1 MKYART
7 CSVTGKGMN
16 EGWVWFGG
24 EFYTST
30 QEITIAELRKSY
42 SESDGD
48 FWGATPSELSAMTDD
63 ELLQWGFDKGM
74 FFWTEW
80 ED

>member
-42 SESDGD
+42 SESDAD
-48 FWGATPSELSAMTDD
+48 FWGATPSELNAMTDD
-63 ELLQWGFDKGM
+63 ELLQRGFDKGM

>member
-16 EGWVWFGG
+16 EGWVWGNG

-30 QEITIAELRKSY
+30 QEITISELRKWIEHDY
-42 SESDGD
+42 FKEE
-48 FWGATPSELSAMTDD
+48 TRKTILSMSDD
-63 ELLQWGFDKGM
+63 ELLQFAYDNNIC
-74 FFWTEW
+74 FWTEW